1 MSFIGFVLISF
12 TPGLF
17 WLWFY
22 IRKDVYRPAPKRLI
36 ILTFFLGSLSIIP
49 AGIIEFF
56 ALSDLELD
64 VNSSI
69 DISTVAMSML
79 LVVGPVEEL
88 SKFGAVRV
96 FAYRSLYFEEPIDGL
111 VYGAAASLGFAS
123 LENLIYV
130 FDYGPAVMIVRAPI
144 STLAH
149 LMFGSAWGYAL
160 GLHIQSGRTR
170 TKMIVLGIAAAA
182 ILHGMFNLMLF
193 AFPLASLLLVVV
205 GSIWAYKRFNWG
217 QLISPFR
224 YRRNL
229 PQVECPQCSSLIRA
243 NSQFCRF
250 CGSRHLVG
258 RGSTYCGNCE
268 QPNRSEAIYCINCGD
283 RFVV

>member
-1 MSFIGFVLISF
+1 MSFIAFILISF

-36 ILTFFLGSLSIIP
+36 VLTFFLGCLSTIP

-56 ALSDLELD
+56 ALSDFDRQEI
-64 VNSSI
+64 SSL
-69 DISTVAMSML
+69 SSVAMSML

-88 SKFGAVRV
+88 SKFGAVRL

-123 LENLIYV
+123 LENLLYV
-130 FDYGPAVMIVRAPI
+130 YSYGPSVMIVRAPV

-149 LMFGSAWGYAL
+149 LIFGSAWGYAL
-160 GLHIQSGRTR
+160 GLHMQSGRTR
-170 TKMIVLGIAAAA
+170 SKMIVLGIGAAAV
-182 ILHGMFNLMLF
+182 LHGMFNLMLF
-193 AFPLASLLLVVV
+193 AFPLASLAIVIL

-229 PQVECPQCSSLIRA
+229 PRVECAECKSLIRS
-243 NSQFCRF
+243 NSRFCPF
-250 CGSRHLVG
+250 CGSRHLI
-258 RGSTYCGNCE
+258 RKGSIFCGNCE
-268 QPNRSEAIYCINCGD
+268 SPNRSDAIFCTNCGD
-283 RFVV
+283 QFVN